1 MPIPPTS
8 QGNSN
13 VVAILVSTENVD
25 NDDEEEEEENSND
38 LLDHE
43 SMELLPMPSKQRC
56 CHNDINW
63 KY

>member
-1 MPIPPTS
+1 MPMTPTS

-13 VVAILVSTENVD
+13 VAAILVSTEDVD

-43 SMELLPMPSKQRC
+43 SVELMPMPST
-56 CHNDINW
+56 
-63 KY
+63 